1 MSNARV
7 DSLHL
12 HEQHGER
19 PRQVTEAAGT
29 VGGGLIGDSH
39 GNRPARAVLVVDR
52 TTHDALG
59 LTPGDL
65 REQITVTGLSGVT
78 TLAPGTEVRI
88 GGLTLRVNGECE
100 PCTHIGDMNGRADGE
115 AFRTS
120 LEHRR
125 GALCTVVAVDGP
137 VRVGDPVEVLVA
149 A

>member
-19 PRQVTEAAGT
+19 PRQVAEAAGT

-59 LTPGDL
+59 LKPGDL

-78 TLAPGTEVRI
+78 TLVPRTEARI
-88 GGLTLRVNGECE
+88 GGPSHRPYGGCA
-100 PCTHIGDMNGRADGE
+100 PCA
-115 AFRTS
+115 
-120 LEHRR
+120 
-125 GALCTVVAVDGP
+125 
-137 VRVGDPVEVLVA
+137 
-149 A
+149 

>member
-78 TLAPGTEVRI
+78 TLAPGTEGRI
-88 GGLTLRVNGECE
+88 GGLTLPGNGE
-100 PCTHIGDMNGRADGE
+100 
-115 AFRTS
+115 S
-120 LEHRR
+120 RR
-125 GALCTVVAVDGP
+125 GTPLGRMD
-137 VRVGDPVEVLVA
+137 
-149 A
+149 